1 MLMTS
6 LLMAASLSGAQLI
19 AADTGDD
26 YTREI
31 ESWRAGRL
39 ERLQS
44 PTGWLSLVGLEWLKP
59 GRNTVGAASDNDIV
73 IAGAPAHLGSVD
85 WEGDKVKIA
94 LTADSGALIDGQ
106 LLGSAEMLDD
116 SHEKPTTVS
125 FGTTRFYLV
134 DRAGGKKGLRI
145 KDSKAETRTNFLGLD
160 YYPVDPSWHIEAR
173 WVAFDPPHTL
183 EIPNVLGT
191 IDKMTVPGKA
201 VFEHEGKTF
210 ELLPVL
216 ETEDADELFYIIA
229 DKTSGKET
237 YGAGRFFYSAM
248 PKDGKVVL
256 DFNKAYNPPCAF
268 TPYATCPLAPPENRM
283 PVAVRAGEK
292 KYRGSKH

>member
-26 YTREI
+26 YTRKI

-85 WEGDKVKIA
+85 WDGDKVNISLK
-94 LTADSGALIDGQ
+94 ADSGALIDGQ

-145 KDSKAETRTNFLGLD
+145 KDSKAETRTHFLGLD